1 MKKEIILFHFN
12 EKNFFIK
19 EQEIKKFKKNY
30 FKIILYNNNYQSKFN
45 NHEYN
50 SKKLNKIKD
59 DYKKIK
65 INLTLNKIYE
75 INFFLKSI
83 KLKNKIKK
91 FIFHL
96 ILLAI

>member
-45 NHEYN
+45 KMCLYH
-50 SKKLNKIKD
+50 
-59 DYKKIK
+59 
-65 INLTLNKIYE
+65 
-75 INFFLKSI
+75 
-83 KLKNKIKK
+83 
-91 FIFHL
+91 
-96 ILLAI
+96 